1 MYKQF
6 YGLTR
11 NPFEI
16 SPDPKFYCP
25 TPLHNEALASL
36 LYGIRKRKGFVVTTG
51 EVGTGKTLLVQ
62 CVMQWLSS
70 SQIAFSHIFNP
81 RLTVIEFLQYV
92 SADLGLPSANKNKS
106 ELLLQ
111 LNQYLISRYRK
122 GTTTVLIVDEGQL
135 LEWEVLEEIR
145 LLTNLETVQQ
155 KLLQII
161 LIGQPELSEKLDSYD
176 LRQLKQRIAFRCR
189 LEPLS
194 EQELKMYVYRRLEI
208 AGANGQTRESLFPE
222 DTLGRILHYSK
233 GIPRLVNTLSESALI
248 TAYARQIRSI
258 TPEIIDQVAKDACL
272 EQTAQSPLA
281 RKPLDRE
288 AMLKGFF
295 EMMQLLETEKTE
307 NGSRESAQFLTLVKK
322 DGTEA

>member
-36 LYGIRKRKGFVVTTG
+36 LYGIKKRKGFVVTTG

-62 CVMQWLSS
+62 CVMQWLSK

-81 RLTVIEFLQYV
+81 RLTVIEFLQYF
-92 SADLGLPSANKNKS
+92 SADLGLPSANKGKS

-145 LLTNLETVQQ
+145 LLTNLETVHQ

-161 LIGQPELSEKLDSYD
+161 LIGQPELAEKLDSYD
-176 LRQLKQRIAFRCR
+176 LRQLKQRIAFRCS

-194 EQELKMYVYRRLEI
+194 EKELKTYVYRRLEI
-208 AGANGQTRESLFPE
+208 AGANGQTRENLFPE
-222 DTLGRILHYSK
+222 DTLARILHYSK
-233 GIPRLVNTLSESALI
+233 GIPRLVNTLCESALI

-295 EMMQLLETEKTE
+295 EMMQLLETEKME

>member
-36 LYGIRKRKGFVVTTG
+36 LYGIKKRKGFVVTTG

-62 CVMQWLSS
+62 CVMQWLST

-81 RLTVIEFLQYV
+81 RLSVIEFLQYF
-92 SADLGLPSANKNKS
+92 SADLGLPSANKSKG

-135 LEWEVLEEIR
+135 LEWDVLEEIR

-161 LIGQPELSEKLDSYD
+161 LIGQPELAAKLDSYD

-194 EQELKMYVYRRLEI
+194 DNELATYVYRRLEI
-208 AGANGQTRESLFPE
+208 AGASGPNRENLFPPL
-222 DTLGRILHYSK
+222 TLSRILHYSK
-233 GIPRLVNTLSESALI
+233 GIPRLVNTICESALI

-258 TPEIIDQVAKDACL
+258 SPEIIDEVATDACL

-288 AMLKGFF
+288 AILKGLF
-295 EMMQLLETEKTE
+295 EMMQLLEAEKMETM
-307 NGSRESAQFLTLVKK
+307 SRESAQSLTLVKK